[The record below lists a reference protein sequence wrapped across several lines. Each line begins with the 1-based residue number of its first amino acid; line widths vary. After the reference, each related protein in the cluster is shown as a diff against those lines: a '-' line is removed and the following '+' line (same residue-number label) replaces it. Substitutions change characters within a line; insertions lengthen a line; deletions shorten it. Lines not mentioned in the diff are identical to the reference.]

1 MKSSMIKLIKC
12 TSGQGLSY
20 INFNNEKEFVHI
32 SSDLN
37 GIKVQDKCSSKVYTT
52 CKGISINQ
60 QMDTMNRLHYLSST
74 NAIKSIDDLIPVL
87 HDIIKFITNREI
99 EEVIL
104 WDFY

>member
-1 MKSSMIKLIKC
+1 MVKLIKC

-60 QMDTMNRLHYLSST
+60 QMDTLNRLHYLSST
-74 NAIKSIDDLIPVL
+74 NKINTVNDLVPVL
-87 HDIIKFITNREI
+87 REVIEFITNRGV

-104 WDFY
+104 